1 MIVATAGHIDHGK
14 TTLVRALT
22 GVDTDRLPEEKAR
35 GISIDLG
42 FAYVQGEAGLIG
54 FVDVP
59 GHERFVR
66 NMLAGVAGIDLAL
79 LLVAADDGVMPQ
91 TREHLQIL
99 DLLDV
104 RHGIAVISKTDRVPA
119 ARVAEVASDVEA
131 LLAATSLAGAPLH
144 RVSATTGEGVDGLR
158 SALDAAARAHRSR
171 YREGHQFRLA
181 VDRAFS
187 VAGSGTVVTGTV
199 LHGSVKRGDRL
210 VVSPAGHEVRVRGI
224 EIRGLATEGAQAGE
238 RCALNLAGA
247 EAAQVRRGDWVLDE
261 RLHAPTQR
269 VDVLLKLL
277 PTERAPLEHWT
288 QLHLHLG
295 TDALSARVATP
306 RAQPI
311 QPGASA
317 HAQLVLERPALAVN
331 GDRYIVRDQSGRR
344 TLGGGIVLDPFAP
357 RRRPAA
363 NRAAVL
369 AALERNDALAA
380 LQTLLGLGAVDVQH
394 FERSFNLTP
403 ERLAALAK
411 DCAAAVLGREQ
422 RVMVPAASVAPLREA
437 TIAKVAAF
445 HRANPAAAGI
455 ELREL
460 QREIASHLPLEAFT
474 SVVRELADAG
484 RLAFQGGVVSQRRHD
499 ATANPADERLWA
511 AVAPVLSAAGFTPPP
526 APELAQALG
535 LNPRELTDFLHRK
548 AKTGELFRVADD
560 RFYPRRTVAQLA
572 AMAHRLAQSR
582 ANGQF
587 TAAEYRDATRLGRTL
602 AIKVLEFFD
611 GAGVTQR
618 VGDARRFRKDYVAV
632 FGAADEPARAEG

>member
-42 FAYVQGEAGLIG
+42 FAYIQGDAGLIG

-99 DLLDV
+99 DLLEV
-104 RHGIAVISKTDRVPA
+104 RRGIAVISKTDRVA
-119 ARVAEVASDVEA
+119 SARVAEVASDVEA

-144 RVSATTGEGVDGLR
+144 RVSATTGEGVEDLR
-158 SALDAAARAHRSR
+158 GALAAAARAHGSR
-171 YREGHQFRLA
+171 FRDGHHFRLA

-199 LHGSVKRGDRL
+199 MHGSVKRGDRL
-210 VVSPAGHEVRVRGI
+210 MVSPAGHEVRVRGI
-224 EIRGLATEGAQAGE
+224 EIRGLAAEGAQAGE

-247 EAAQVRRGDWVLDE
+247 EAAQVKRGDWVLE
-261 RLHAPTQR
+261 PRLHAPTQR

-277 PTERAPLEHWT
+277 PTEREPLEHWT

-369 AALERNDALAA
+369 AALERNDPLAT
-380 LQTLLGLGAVDVQH
+380 LQTLLGLGAVEVQH
-394 FERSFNLTP
+394 FERAFNLTP
-403 ERLAALAK
+403 ERLAALARA
-411 DCAAAVLGREQ
+411 CGATMLGREQ
-422 RVMVPAASVAPLREA
+422 PVMVPAASVAPLNQA
-437 TIAKVAAF
+437 TVAKVEAF

-455 ELREL
+455 ELKQL
-460 QREIASHLPLEAFT
+460 QREVASHLPLEAFT
-474 SVVRELADAG
+474 ALVRALAEAG
-484 RLAFQGGVVSQRRHD
+484 RLAFQGGMVSQRRHD
-499 ATANPADERLWA
+499 ATANPADEQLWSKVLPA
-511 AVAPVLSAAGFTPPP
+511 LSAAGFAPPP
-526 APELAQALG
+526 AAELAQTLG
-535 LNPRELTDFLHRK
+535 LDPRPLLDFLHRK
-548 AKTGELFRVADD
+548 AKTGELYRVADD
-560 RFYPRRTVAQLA
+560 RFYPRRSVAQLA
-572 AMAHRLAQSR
+572 AIAQRLAQSHP
-582 ANGQF
+582 NGQF
-587 TAAEYRDATRLGRTL
+587 TAAEYRDATHLGRTL